1 MRVVGVVQVVERCGG
16 VVPVWS
22 RGCGKLQPMRD
33 RRYST
38 AAWRRTRR
46 RVILRAG
53 GRCEVRGPRCTG
65 IATTA
70 HHLVPTS
77 QGGAFFDLLNLQAA
91 CAPCNHHG
99 AVTKSENRNY
109 RQAIAYLERQLEQL
123 EIENAELRAELAAAR
138 TGEAGS
144 APLTPVIY

>member
-1 MRVVGVVQVVERCGG
+1 
-16 VVPVWS
+16 
-22 RGCGKLQPMRD
+22 MRD

-53 GRCEVRGPRCTG
+53 GVCQIGGPRCTE

-70 HHLVPTS
+70 HHVVPTS
-77 QGGAFFDLLNLQAA
+77 QGGAFFDLQNLQAA

-99 AVTKSENRNY
+99 AVTKFENRNY

-123 EIENAELRAELAAAR
+123 EIENAQLRAELVAAR
-138 TGEAGS
+138 AGAAES